1 MIKKK
6 LISLFS
12 KIYSSLVLLNLIFL
26 HKIKKIKN
34 LSYPSSLGL
43 GCSFE
48 YCLSVYSEV
57 LKKKKTPLSFGGINQ
72 DVVSFFFKR
81 YSKLFIQIYKFLPYY
96 SIVGNLF
103 NSKYYKSDTKLTA
116 NQFLKN
122 RTQQKKILKSLINEI
137 DYKENIINFCKKKRY
152 VCIFIKH
159 YNSNIL
165 DLSGSNFRQTAR
177 LTKIV
182 RLITFLKKNNI
193 IPVILGIKSDKIIT
207 YLKNLK
213 LSDLYYS
220 EDIIRD
226 FGDLMYLIDNSQ
238 GYIGSLCGWVSP
250 FFYLNKKVL
259 CIDSHVTNNN
269 FMNHSKL
276 YFLHKTIIFS
286 KKKKRPLNYYDY
298 FIDKKINFNIQETN
312 FKQIKK
318 YTKKIFITN
327 I

>member
-34 LSYPSSLGL
+34 LSYPSSLGF
-43 GCSFE
+43 GDSFE

-57 LKKKKTPLSFGGINQ
+57 LKRKKTPLSFGGINQ
-72 DVVSFFFKR
+72 DVVSFFFKK
-81 YSKLFIQIYKFLPYY
+81 YYKLFIQIYKFLPYY
-96 SIVGNLF
+96 SIVSNLS
-103 NSKYYKSDTKLTA
+103 NSRYYKPDTKLLA
-116 NQFLKN
+116 AQFLKN
-122 RTQQKKILKSLINEI
+122 RTEKKKILKSLINKI
-137 DYKENIINFCKKKRY
+137 DYKENIFNFCKKKRY
-152 VCIFIKH
+152 ICIFIKH
-159 YNSNIL
+159 YSSNIL
-165 DLSGSNFRQTAR
+165 DFSASSFRQTAR

-182 RLITFLKKNNI
+182 QLITFLKKNNI
-193 IPVILGIKSDKIIT
+193 IPVILGIKSDKSIT

-220 EDIIRD
+220 EDIISD
-226 FGDLMYLIDNSQ
+226 FNDLMYLIDNSQ

-250 FFYLNKKVL
+250 FFYLNKKIL
-259 CIDSHVTNNN
+259 CIDTYVTNTNLIN
-269 FMNHSKL
+269 QKNL

-286 KKKKRPLNYYDY
+286 KKKKRPLNRRDY
-298 FIDKKINFNIQETN
+298 FIDKKIKFNIQEAN
-312 FKQIKK
+312 FKEIKN
-318 YTKKIFITN
+318 YTRKIFISN

>member
-26 HKIKKIKN
+26 YKIRKIKK
-34 LSYPSSLGL
+34 LSYPSSLGF
-43 GCSFE
+43 GDSFE
-48 YCLSVYSEV
+48 YCLSVYDKV
-57 LKKKKTPLSFGGINQ
+57 LKKEKTPLSFGGINE
-72 DVVSFFFKR
+72 DVVSFFFKK
-81 YSKLFIQIYKFLPYY
+81 YYKLLIKIYKFFPYY
-96 SIVGNLF
+96 SIIGNLS
-103 NSKYYKSDTKLTA
+103 NSRYFKSDTKIIE

-122 RTQQKKILKSLINEI
+122 RTKQKKIIKSLINKI
-137 DYKENIINFCKKKRY
+137 DYKENIINFCKKRY

-165 DLSGSNFRQTAR
+165 DFSGSGFRQTAR

-182 RLITFLKKNNI
+182 RLIIFLKNNNI

-213 LSDLYYS
+213 LSDLCYS
-220 EDIIRD
+220 KDVISD

-238 GYIGSLCGWVSP
+238 GYIGSLCGWASP
-250 FFYLNKKVL
+250 FFYLNKKIL
-259 CIDSHVTNNN
+259 FIDSHVTNNK
-269 FMNHSKL
+269 FMKHNKL

-286 KKKKRPLNYYDY
+286 KGKKRALNYYDQ
-298 FIDKKINFNIQETN
+298 FIDKKIKFNIYETN
-312 FKQIKK
+312 FKKIKN
-318 YTKKIFITN
+318 YTRKIFISN